1 MSTTSYQ
8 VAGLTCGHCVQAVS
22 EEVGQLDGVTAV
34 TVDLVAEGTST
45 MTVISAEP
53 LSTAE
58 LAAALD
64 EAGDYQLA

>member
-8 VAGLTCGHCVQAVS
+8 VTGLTCRHCVQAVS

-45 MTVISAEP
+45 LTV
-53 LSTAE
+53 LSTEPPTSEAV
-58 LAAALD
+58 AAALD